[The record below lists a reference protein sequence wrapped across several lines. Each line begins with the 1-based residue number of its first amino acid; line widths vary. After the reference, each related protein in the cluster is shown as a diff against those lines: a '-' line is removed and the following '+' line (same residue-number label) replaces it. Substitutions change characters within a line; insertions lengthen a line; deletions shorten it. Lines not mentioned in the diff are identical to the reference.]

1 MSPSGDSVGWDPSTS
16 TPRRRGNPTFRR
28 ERPSAA
34 SPSPRR
40 ASSPAPSSPGT
51 SLGRTSNFSTPR
63 KSAPAEQ
70 STPPSTLR
78 RTKVLGPPARATGS
92 DWSAGRTGSPHTRL
106 CFWNRWLRREG
117 HSSGRRSPRR
127 RRRWRPRPPR
137 LRMRER
143 RPRPARVGN
152 LALDLEARSRK
163 RCYNERVHNNGDN
176 HSGGFLLASSPSV
189 GSLYVLRSS
198 VLKPLPS
205 LLNLYSC
212 AADCLFTLSMRAYLR
227 ESGAV
232 RGKAGQEMN
241 PRKLKISRGARG
253 IARVRRFA
261 RAKRGAESHQKQLKW
276 IEGRVR
282 RLAG

>member
-1 MSPSGDSVGWDPSTS
+1 M
-16 TPRRRGNPTFRR
+16 
-28 ERPSAA
+28 
-34 SPSPRR
+34 
-40 ASSPAPSSPGT
+40 
-51 SLGRTSNFSTPR
+51 
-63 KSAPAEQ
+63 
-70 STPPSTLR
+70 
-78 RTKVLGPPARATGS
+78 
-92 DWSAGRTGSPHTRL
+92 
-106 CFWNRWLRREG
+106 
-117 HSSGRRSPRR
+117 
-127 RRRWRPRPPR
+127 
-137 LRMRER
+137 
-143 RPRPARVGN
+143 
-152 LALDLEARSRK
+152 
-163 RCYNERVHNNGDN
+163 RVHNNGDN

-198 VLKPLPS
+198 VLKPSPS

-212 AADCLFTLSMRAYLR
+212 ATDCLFTLSMRAYLQ